1 MLSRKIETIK
11 GLIVGSCWLSLVMK
25 YFSIV
30 GLTSGLTSGLTV
42 SVMNLSRRVFNS
54 LLVSSR
60 LIVCE
65 LFMLT
70 YTLWGLGWCFNY
82 VSVHWRYTT

>member
-11 GLIVGSCWLSLVMK
+11 GLIVGFLLVVISNEVFIM
-25 YFSIV
+25 
-30 GLTSGLTSGLTV
+30 GLTV

-70 YTLWGLGWCFNY
+70 YTLWGLGRCFKY
-82 VSVHWRYTT
+82 ASVHWRYTT